1 MSTFKVWISAAR
13 LRTLPL
19 SIAGIIAAAAV
30 ANDAA
35 VFSLTIF
42 ILSLA
47 TTLGLQILSNF
58 ANDYGDG
65 VKGTDNHERVGP
77 MRAMQSGA
85 LTASALKKG
94 IAITAGLT
102 FLLAGWLIY
111 VAFKDQNI
119 WHSTVF
125 LILGIT
131 AIAAAIMYTVGRY
144 AYGYRALGDVFVFI
158 FFGLLSVLGGY
169 FLYAKQLDNYVLLPA
184 VVVGLLSTA
193 VLNLN
198 NMRDRISDQRAGK
211 ITLVVLLGD
220 KKGKIYHAA
229 LILGAAIAALAYG
242 LLKNETLLDYL
253 PMLAFIPLLIHL
265 KNVRNNTIPQDL
277 DPELK
282 KVALSTVLF
291 SLLFFV
297 STWI

>member
-94 IAITAGLT
+94 IAITAGLM